1 MMTVSFV
8 TCVRK
13 EVTKTRKERR
23 TVKHA
28 WKEKQLKELELPL
41 AKNATKVTVRRR
53 ETKFGVIDMLSSLQN
68 IEYAL
73 LKEQHVKIMAT
84 PWISLLTE
92 YAA

>member
-1 MMTVSFV
+1 
-8 TCVRK
+8 
-13 EVTKTRKERR
+13 
-23 TVKHA
+23 
-28 WKEKQLKELELPL
+28 
-41 AKNATKVTVRRR
+41 
-53 ETKFGVIDMLSSLQN
+53 MLSSLQN